1 MARAPLLAH
10 GGSGPRSLDR
20 PPCPRVPPLAAA
32 APALTPYLELRH
44 PDVGGARPAAP
55 PRLAPARG
63 RRRPAAQPSRA
74 SRGRPSP
81 RTPGLRPPR
90 LAPHFLAP
98 LGGRAALPAA
108 AARGK
113 SRPGPAH
120 RSGAAGVPL
129 LPRSAVSPEPGSFSP
144 LPANPRPR
152 HCAARRPAR
161 RLRSPALGTWARL
174 PGGQGAPAA
183 SGAGRQPRPGA
194 RFLVGVS
201 PPGLRVGGRA
211 SPGRRRAALGH
222 WAHASSGSILVPS

>member
-1 MARAPLLAH
+1 MARAPLLAR
-10 GGSGPRSLDR
+10 GGSGPRSLAR

-90 LAPHFLAP
+90 LAPHFLRP

-113 SRPGPAH
+113 SRPGPH
-120 RSGAAGVPL
+120 TRAGQPESL
-129 LPRSAVSPEPGSFSP
+129 CSRDPQCLPSSAVSLHSPPVRDPGT
-144 LPANPRPR
+144 AQ
-152 HCAARRPAR
+152 
-161 RLRSPALGTWARL
+161 
-174 PGGQGAPAA
+174 PGGQ
-183 SGAGRQPRPGA
+183 PGA
-194 RFLVGVS
+194 SDRPRWGRGRGSRVARGHRRRPEPVAS
-201 PPGLRVGGRA
+201 RAPGLRF
-211 SPGRRRAALGH
+211 L
-222 WAHASSGSILVPS
+222 